1 MKAICILFIATMY
14 CSVIN
19 AQSSKADRLFD
30 DWEYFRAAKIYEIEA
45 AKHPNADTYF
55 KLGECYR
62 KMHLYIEEQASY
74 DKVNEAGVFHN
85 PEFYLNYGL
94 VLKINGKNDRAK
106 LAFNKYSELV
116 PSDFRGK
123 FYSESIDIVADDH
136 KWDEPV
142 SIINVAALNT
152 KNAEI
157 CPVLY
162 KEGILFTSNRRTS
175 GRDKIYGWTGAN
187 YLDLFYAQRG
197 IDDLSYTDAA
207 PFNGANVLGKY
218 SEGPACFSKNFDTMY
233 ISKVG
238 RDLTGIEKKTL
249 KIERNKIFMSV
260 MKDGKLTNTMPF
272 PFNNDTFSV
281 ATPYLTTDGSRI
293 YFASDMPGGYGET
306 DIYFCNREG
315 NGWGKPVNMGPNVNT
330 FNREKYPGMDAAG
343 NFYFSSDGYQG
354 FGGADICV
362 ALNNNG
368 TFAKAIPLKYTIN
381 SSADDFGIV
390 FLKDGKTG
398 YLTSNRFEGGQ
409 GDDDIYYFDLL
420 TNNADKGLA
429 TSVYTIGYR
438 PPVLRATAAIPTI
451 AIKPKIITKV
461 SRPANIRIYFDLDKF
476 DIRPDA
482 IIHLDSV
489 IAYMNDVK
497 DVTLQ
502 IGGHCDSRATP
513 EYNLNLSRRRTNAAL
528 HYLIKGGIKATRMIC
543 TGYGAS
549 QLVNRCGKGVQ
560 CSTDEHQL
568 NRSVNFHFEGKK

>member
-14 CSVIN
+14 CSAIN
-19 AQSSKADRLFD
+19 AQTSRADRLFD
-30 DWEYFRAAKIYEIEA
+30 DWEYFRAAKIYEQEA
-45 AKHPNADTYF
+45 AKRPGADIYF

-62 KMHLYIEEQASY
+62 KMRLYIEEQAAY
-74 DKVNEAGVFHN
+74 DKVNEAGVFHK
-85 PEFYLNYGL
+85 PEFYLNYGQ

-106 LAFNKYSELV
+106 IAFNKFQELM

-123 FYSESIDIVADDH
+123 FFGESIDIIANDH

-142 SIINVAALNT
+142 SIINVAAVNT
-152 KNAEI
+152 KNAEL

-162 KEGILFTSNRRTS
+162 KEGILFTSNRPAP

-187 YLDLFYAQRG
+187 YLDLFYAQKG
-197 IDDLSYTDAA
+197 ADDLSYTDAA

-218 SEGPACFSKNFDTMY
+218 SEGPACFSRNFDTMY
-233 ISKVG
+233 VSHVG
-238 RDLTGIEKKTL
+238 RDLTGVEKKTL

-260 MKDGKLTNTMPF
+260 MKDGKWTNSVPF
-272 PFNNDTFSV
+272 PLNNDTFSV

-306 DIYFCNREG
+306 DIYFCNWEG

-330 FNREKYPGMDAAG
+330 FNREKYPAMDAAG
-343 NFYFSSDGYQG
+343 NLYFSSDGYQG
-354 FGGADICV
+354 FGGSDICV

-368 TFAKAIPLKYTIN
+368 TFAKAIPLKYPIN
-381 SSADDFGIV
+381 SSGDDFGIV

-420 TNNADKGLA
+420 TNNVDKGLA

-438 PPVLRATAAIPTI
+438 PKVPKATPSAPVI
-451 AIKPKIITKV
+451 ALKVPIIASKPADIL
-461 SRPANIRIYFDLDKF
+461 IYFDLDKF
-476 DIRPDA
+476 DIRHDA

-489 IAYMNDVK
+489 IAYMNDAK

-502 IGGHCDSRATP
+502 IGGHCDSRGTSA
-513 EYNLNLSRRRTNAAL
+513 YNLKLSRHRTNAAL
-528 HYLIKGGIKATRMIC
+528 RYLVKEGINVKRMIC
-543 TGYGAS
+543 TGYGSS
-549 QLVNRCGKGVQ
+549 QLVNRCEKGVQ

-568 NRSVNFHFEGKK
+568 NRSVNFHFEEKK